1 MASAAAA
8 ASASPYVVTL
18 EQVGSDV
25 VATGSGRIDLR
36 GLEITGSVAVHAS
49 IEPSLA
55 DILTGPSR
63 IALAAARRRAVDFE
77 PSFARMMSR
86 NTSTAFRCCS

>member
-8 ASASPYVVTL
+8 ANASPYVVTL
-18 EQVGSDV
+18 KQVGSDV

-55 DILTGPSR
+55 DIY
-63 IALAAARRRAVDFE
+63 
-77 PSFARMMSR
+77 
-86 NTSTAFRCCS
+86 